1 MSPEEKDALSQKR
14 ANISKIMYHA
24 KRRAQRKSLPFDLT
38 LDYLQAIAP
47 DKCPIFK
54 ESLMWGINKKE
65 DSKMIRPMSPSLD
78 RVVPSK
84 GYIRGNVAWMSVK
97 ANMIKSNANSE
108 ELYLVA
114 DWLKIKEKEID
125 LYGAVRPPSF
135 LDSAFTYIQAPS
147 RPRIITDDGAR
158 ERGGY

>member
-1 MSPEEKDALSQKR
+1 
-14 ANISKIMYHA
+14 
-24 KRRAQRKSLPFDLT
+24 
-38 LDYLQAIAP
+38 
-47 DKCPIFK
+47 
-54 ESLMWGINKKE
+54 MWGINKKE
-65 DSKMIRPMSPSLD
+65 DSKKIRPMSPSLD

-84 GYIRGNVAWMSVK
+84 GYVRGNVAWMSVK
-97 ANMIKSNANSE
+97 ANMIKSNANAE

-114 DWLKIKEKEID
+114 DWLKIKQKEID

-135 LDSAFTYIQAPS
+135 LDTAFTYIQSPS